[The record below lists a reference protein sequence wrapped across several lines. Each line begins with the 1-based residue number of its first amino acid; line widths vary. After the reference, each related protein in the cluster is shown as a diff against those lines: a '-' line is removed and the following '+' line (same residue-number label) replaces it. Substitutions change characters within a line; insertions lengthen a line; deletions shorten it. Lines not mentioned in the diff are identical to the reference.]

1 MSQPERAN
9 QQSKPRA
16 KREAPKSLS
25 RPPNVVEIDRS
36 AVFVW
41 RGADY
46 PVLPAGRYTVRGVRI
61 QGPMWVYAYRRWSL
75 RVEFTLIDEP
85 VSLSAF
91 FNFGNDR
98 SGCKIG
104 RMSRFYK
111 AWVIAKGEH
120 PRHGERMSPN
130 IFLEGQI
137 FEVDVEECNRDSEGK
152 PKQDAEMYSR
162 IVRIVSAKWP

>member
-1 MSQPERAN
+1 
-9 QQSKPRA
+9 
-16 KREAPKSLS
+16 
-25 RPPNVVEIDRS
+25 
-36 AVFVW
+36 
-41 RGADY
+41 
-46 PVLPAGRYTVRGVRI
+46 
-61 QGPMWVYAYRRWSL
+61 MWVYAYRRWSL

-98 SGCKIG
+98 SGYKIG
-104 RMSRFYK
+104 RLSRFYK

-120 PRHGERMSPN
+120 PKRGERMSPN

-162 IVRIVSAKWP
+162 IVRIVSARWA